1 METKIV
7 METYPVQMKTF
18 TKTAVSLNSIE
29 KLIEYFI
36 SKIDADPMASHI
48 ATFDHYA
55 HTKDNNG
62 EISPDILGAQNIIF
76 CFGPKLIQPVAVGLR
91 PRSIGIVDLGD
102 KLQVNFMSP
111 PAAPIR
117 EKMTTWVE
125 EIL

>member
-1 METKIV
+1 METKII
-7 METYPVQMKTF
+7 MDTYPVQMKTF
-18 TKTAVSLNSIE
+18 TKMDMTLNSVE
-29 KLIEYFI
+29 KLIQYFI
-36 SKIDADPMASHI
+36 SKIDADPMAVHI

-55 HTKDNNG
+55 HTKDHNG
-62 EISPDILGAQNIIF
+62 EISPDILDAKNIIF
-76 CFGPKLIQPVAVGLR
+76 CFGPKLLKPVAVGLR

-117 EKMTTWVE
+117 EKMTKWVE